1 MEDALLGA
9 RRRAPKAW
17 RLKAACDEGDRNKVA
32 LMPVPVC
39 AETAA
44 DALRAYVQK
53 KLGMSLFY
61 AVLSVRPHTVCNR
74 NLDIRTGQGDL
85 GS

>member
-1 MEDALLGA
+1 MSLSSLALISQCVRKASRRVASICPEKVSHRLYEM
-9 RRRAPKAW
+9 RRR
-17 RLKAACDEGDRNKVA
+17 VA
-32 LMPVPVC
+32 RI
-39 AETAA
+39 E
-44 DALRAYVQK
+44 
-53 KLGMSLFY
+53 MSTFY

>member
-1 MEDALLGA
+1 MGEAWLA
-9 RRRAPKAW
+9 WRRAPKAW
-17 RLKAACDEGDRNKVA
+17 SEKAACGEGDRKGAKSASRRLYEMRRRVA
-32 LMPVPVC
+32 RI
-39 AETAA
+39 E
-44 DALRAYVQK
+44 
-53 KLGMSLFY
+53 MSTFY

>member
-1 MEDALLGA
+1 MLLLAVCTKSRRVA
-9 RRRAPKAW
+9 RI
-17 RLKAACDEGDRNKVA
+17 E
-32 LMPVPVC
+32 
-39 AETAA
+39 
-44 DALRAYVQK
+44 
-53 KLGMSLFY
+53 MSTFY